1 MHDQRISSTACIPTH
16 NYRYE
21 NVLRKG
27 LTVVLLATL
36 ATCSALGW
44 LMIDN
49 VDFINSTIS
58 PGLSDAWKLSVLN
71 ADDLPGDPA
80 ETHEF
85 LANLVLG
92 LVIAHLGFLLLF
104 ARKPAWMML
113 AARRRK
119 NAHDDLITLRV
130 RAVHDETVDS
140 RSLSW
145 FPLLPANRCQPI
157 GRASIFTSRCRAATS
172 CCGDVIHSPV
182 RRDWTIACG
191 SQ

>member
-1 MHDQRISSTACIPTH
+1 MNVYNRFRLYHWLLAAFFVGAYLSGESAETLHVWFGYGLIALLCVRLLTALCTTNGFPRLLVSRRTTTDTKTCFG
-16 NYRYE
+16 
-21 NVLRKG
+21 KG

-92 LVIAHLGFLLLF
+92 LVIAHLVFLLLF
-104 ARKPAWMML
+104 ARKPARMML
-113 AARRRK
+113 TARRRK
-119 NAHDDLITLRV
+119 MHT
-130 RAVHDETVDS
+130 T
-140 RSLSW
+140 
-145 FPLLPANRCQPI
+145 
-157 GRASIFTSRCRAATS
+157 T
-172 CCGDVIHSPV
+172 
-182 RRDWTIACG
+182 
-191 SQ
+191 